1 MRTPVPTFLIIFS
14 LAGFAFLPNS
24 QGVSPPPDGAYAGGN
39 TAEGHL
45 AIASL
50 NTSAGLY
57 NTAVGVYSLLSITD
71 GDFCTAL
78 GAGTLFAN
86 TANENT
92 ATGAGALLSSTT
104 GGGNT
109 ANGAFALF
117 LNTTGSF
124 NTASGDSALFNNSTG
139 TENTAVG
146 ISALFSNASGSSNT
160 AVGIDALLNNTI
172 GSSNIAIGSGAGG
185 SITTANHVI
194 CIGPAVGE
202 NVNNTTWIG
211 NVFGTTTAS
220 GTTQPVI
227 VSETGQLG
235 TISSSRRFK
244 KQIKPMDQ
252 ASESILALKPVT
264 FNYKTDKTNTPQFGL
279 VAEDVAAVNP
289 DLVVRDENGEIYSV
303 RYEAV
308 NAMLL
313 NEFLKE
319 HRKISQLEATL
330 TQQQTSFQSKVAEQ
344 EKEIEALR
352 SGLRKVSAQIE
363 MTKAASKVV
372 VRNQ

>member
-45 AIASL
+45 ALASL

-211 NVFGTTTAS
+211 NVFGTTTVS

-244 KQIKPMDQ
+244 KQIEPMDQ

-319 HRKISQLEATL
+319 HRKVSQLEATL

-352 SGLRKVSAQIE
+352 SGLQKVSAQIE

>member
-1 MRTPVPTFLIIFS
+1 MKTPVPTFLIIFS
-14 LAGFAFLPNS
+14 LAGFAFLSNS
-24 QGVSPPPDGAYAGGN
+24 QGVNPAPDGAYAGGN

-45 AIASL
+45 ALASL

-211 NVFGTTTAS
+211 NVFGTTTVS

-352 SGLRKVSAQIE
+352 SGLQKVSAQIE

>member
-45 AIASL
+45 ALASL

-211 NVFGTTTAS
+211 NVFGTTTVS

-244 KQIKPMDQ
+244 KQIEPMDQ

-352 SGLRKVSAQIE
+352 SGLQKVSAQIE

>member
-1 MRTPVPTFLIIFS
+1 MKTPVPTFLIIFS

-45 AIASL
+45 ALASL

-211 NVFGTTTAS
+211 NVFGTTTVS

-352 SGLRKVSAQIE
+352 SRLQKVSAQIE

>member
-45 AIASL
+45 ALASL

-211 NVFGTTTAS
+211 NVFGTTTVS

-319 HRKISQLEATL
+319 HRKVSQLEATL

-352 SGLRKVSAQIE
+352 SGLKKVSAQIE